1 MATYQEF
8 DFNDP
13 DLDYND
19 VLTVVYMMYSDI
31 LHQGSGCC
39 SSSKTESILCQVD
52 GFLQDIEIV
61 GDPEKPLYNEDRWK
75 EDIKGAYFLLE
86 NFFRLSV
93 SDVSPIV
100 NTPFPEEALDVI
112 ERGEQYFSNLQAE
125 YLADI
130 KRGCN
135 NCKPTAYTCLKR
147 LLRALNAKNE
157 LDQYD
162 DVSIVLIHKVVV
174 IIGDYTLQVPPT
186 VNAGADQSVPID
198 ETAYFSATIVEGSA
212 PIVSIQW
219 SIVSGSGTL
228 INSTTADLIIEDFP
242 TGGIVLKIVVKD
254 ANGLTASDTVILTG
268 TAATER
274 VYYISKSTNVL
285 PTESEIL
292 AADFINIVPG
302 VASYVVPINTGFNF
316 HFVIQKATEPN
327 KIRWQD
333 TIDPDNNGVMG
344 VGNTWYAAGTVTTFE
359 VYGNS
364 FKTEFDNSLS
374 FIS

>member
-125 YLADI
+125 YLADL

-162 DVSIVLIHKVVV
+162 DISIVLIHKVEV

-186 VNAGADQSVPID
+186 VNAGADQSVPIN

-212 PIVSIQW
+212 PIASIQW

-228 INSTTADLIIEDFP
+228 TNSTTADLIVDDFP
-242 TGGIVLKIVVKD
+242 IGGTVLKIVVKD
-254 ANGLTASDTVILTG
+254 TNGLTDSDTLILTG
-268 TAATER
+268 TAATMK

-285 PTESEIL
+285 PIESEIL
-292 AADFINIVPG
+292 AADFVNIVPG
-302 VASYVVPINTGFNF
+302 AASYVVPINTGFNY
-316 HFVIQKATEPN
+316 HFVFQLATEPN
-327 KIRWQD
+327 KVRWAD

-344 VGNTWYAAGTVTTFE
+344 VGNTWYATANVAAFE
-359 VYGNS
+359 GYGNS
-364 FKTEFDNSLS
+364 FKTEFDNPLS